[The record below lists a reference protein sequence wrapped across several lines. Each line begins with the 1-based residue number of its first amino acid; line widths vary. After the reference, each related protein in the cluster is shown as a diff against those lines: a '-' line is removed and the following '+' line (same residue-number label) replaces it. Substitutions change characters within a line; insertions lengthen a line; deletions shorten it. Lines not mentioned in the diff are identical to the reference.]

1 MSDSR
6 SDQFDTF
13 GADVPPIRRLSTDD
27 IRAALADGWADFK
40 AAPLFGL
47 FFALVYAL
55 GGIALYVGL
64 VGAGEPFWFIPIAV
78 GFPLLAPF
86 AAVGLY
92 EVSRR
97 REAGEPLTWG
107 PVLSALR
114 GQGDGQLPV
123 MAVVVLLTFGFWVI
137 LARGIFAI
145 FVGQSGIGYDN
156 LGGLLTPSGIAMLLV
171 GTVVGGLMALG
182 LFAVTAFSLPMLL
195 DRRVDFATAI
205 ITSIAAVR
213 ANGAVMLRWAA
224 LIGGLLLLAMLPLF
238 LGLLV
243 VLPLLGH
250 ATWHLYR
257 RVIAA

>member
-6 SDQFDTF
+6 SGGYDTF
-13 GADVPPIRRLSTDD
+13 GAEIPRIRSLGHDD
-27 IRAALADGWADFK
+27 LRGALNDGWADFK

-47 FFALVYAL
+47 FFAAIYTL

-64 VGAGEPFWFIPIAV
+64 VEPFWFVPVVV
-78 GFPLLAPF
+78 GFPLIAPF

-97 REAGEPLTWG
+97 REAGLPLDWK
-107 PVLSALR
+107 PVLGALR
-114 GQGDGQLPV
+114 GHGDGQLPV
-123 MAVVVLLTFGFWVI
+123 MAVVVLLVFGFWVI

-145 FVGQSGIGYDN
+145 FVGQSGIGFFHIGELFT
-156 LGGLLTPSGIAMLLV
+156 LGGMAMLLV
-171 GTVVGGLMALG
+171 GTAVGGLMALG

-195 DRRVDFATAI
+195 DRQVDFATAI
-205 ITSIAAVR
+205 IASIAAVR
-213 ANGAVMLRWAA
+213 ANGRVMLQWAA
-224 LIGGLLLLAMLPLF
+224 TIAGLLLIAMLPLF
-238 LGLLV
+238 LGLLI

-257 RVIAA
+257 RTLVA